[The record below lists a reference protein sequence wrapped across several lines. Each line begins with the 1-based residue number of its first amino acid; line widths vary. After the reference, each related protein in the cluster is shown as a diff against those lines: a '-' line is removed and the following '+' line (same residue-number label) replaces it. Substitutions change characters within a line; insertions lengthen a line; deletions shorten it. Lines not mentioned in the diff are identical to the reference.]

1 MNSSSQLKFSW
12 AKVHFFS
19 DMTKRLFL
27 LNEGI
32 STVFFAGYVCSVYRN
47 VFRTKKFQLMSHFF
61 KKRKNMKNCKIKKVV
76 KMIFFKNSITLVMF
90 KNLFKSFRR
99 GKTSQMCPKCHF
111 HISAVLCRS
120 ISYVQH
126 LSTTC

>member
-1 MNSSSQLKFSW
+1 M
-12 AKVHFFS
+12 KVFPQF
-19 DMTKRLFL
+19 FL
-27 LNEGI
+27 LDMSVVSIEM
-32 STVFFAGYVCSVYRN
+32 CSEQ
-47 VFRTKKFQLMSHFF
+47 KKFQMMSHYF